1 MKINNKQYRTIWDD
15 GKKDPAVYAI
25 DQESLPFRFRKVRLK
40 STEDVFNAIRNMV
53 VRGAPLL
60 GVTAAYGIYFACAE
74 ADRKSYSGKDF
85 DDYVFEKYMYLLSA
99 RPTSVN
105 PEWAMKK
112 SLSEIARKKNN
123 GLKTA
128 AALKSARYTAD
139 DDVRNCI
146 RIGKTGSRI
155 IAGIKK
161 GTRNSPVNILT
172 HCNAGWLACID
183 FGTALSPVYISA
195 ERGIPV
201 HVWVEETRPRNQ
213 GGKLTAYELKHM
225 KIPHTIITDNAGGLV
240 MQKGMV
246 DAVFTGADRITG
258 RGDVCNKIG
267 TYKTALAAYDNNIP
281 FYVCAPLSSFDLNIS
296 DGINEISIEE
306 RNEDEVR
313 YASDDKNRTAL
324 CYPESPV
331 SNFGFDITPAR
342 LITGI
347 ITEKGI
353 IKPREKNILEL
364 TAGKKIKVT
373 RRNAG

>member
-128 AALKSARYTAD
+128 AALKSARYT
-139 DDVRNCI
+139 
-146 RIGKTGSRI
+146 
-155 IAGIKK
+155 
-161 GTRNSPVNILT
+161 
-172 HCNAGWLACID
+172 
-183 FGTALSPVYISA
+183 LS
-195 ERGIPV
+195 
-201 HVWVEETRPRNQ
+201 
-213 GGKLTAYELKHM
+213 
-225 KIPHTIITDNAGGLV
+225 
-240 MQKGMV
+240 
-246 DAVFTGADRITG
+246 
-258 RGDVCNKIG
+258 
-267 TYKTALAAYDNNIP
+267 
-281 FYVCAPLSSFDLNIS
+281 
-296 DGINEISIEE
+296 
-306 RNEDEVR
+306 
-313 YASDDKNRTAL
+313 
-324 CYPESPV
+324 
-331 SNFGFDITPAR
+331 
-342 LITGI
+342 LIHI
-347 ITEKGI
+347 
-353 IKPREKNILEL
+353 
-364 TAGKKIKVT
+364 
-373 RRNAG
+373 